1 MSTENLNIEES
12 RKKIK
17 SLVGDIKVAM
27 MITGFDKKPINA
39 IPMTTKKIDNEGNI
53 WFLSLRTSHHNKDL
67 LKSKDVQLL
76 YSDPSDMEYLSVFG
90 EAEVTTER
98 AVLED
103 LYEKTDDNWF
113 EEIDDPNLTAIKVR
127 PEEAYY
133 WDTKTNKSVTL
144 LKLGVG
150 AVTGN
155 KQDIG
160 EKGKLNI

>member
-1 MSTENLNIEES
+1 MSTEKLDREES
-12 RKKIK
+12 RKKIR

-27 MITGFDKKPINA
+27 MITGFDQKPIPA

-53 WFLSLRTSHHNKDL
+53 WFLSLRNSHHNQNL
-67 LKSKDVQLL
+67 LQDKQVQLL
-76 YSDPSDMEYLSVFG
+76 YSDPSDMEYLSVYG
-90 EAEVTTER
+90 EAEVTTDR
-98 AVLED
+98 AILED

-133 WDTKTNKSVTL
+133 WDTKTNKYITL

-150 AVTGN
+150 AITGN

-160 EKGKLNI
+160 EKGELDI

>member
-1 MSTENLNIEES
+1 MSTESLNREES

-17 SLVGDIKVAM
+17 ELVGDIKVAM

-39 IPMTTKKIDNEGNI
+39 IPMTTKKIDNDGNI
-53 WFLSLRTSHHNKDL
+53 WFLSLRNSHHNQDL

-90 EAEVTTER
+90 EAEVTTDR

-113 EEIDDPNLTAIKVR
+113 EEIDDPNLTAIKVK

-133 WDTKTNKSVTL
+133 WDTKTNKYITL
-144 LKLGVG
+144 LKMGVG
-150 AVTGN
+150 ALTGN

>member
-1 MSTENLNIEES
+1 MSTEKLDKEES

-27 MITGFDKKPINA
+27 MITGFDQKPIPA

-53 WFLSLRTSHHNKDL
+53 WFLSLRNSHHNQNL
-67 LKSKDVQLL
+67 LQDKQVQLL
-76 YSDPSDMEYLSVFG
+76 YSDPSDMEYLSVYG
-90 EAEVTTER
+90 EAEVTTDR
-98 AVLED
+98 AILED

-133 WDTKTNKSVTL
+133 WDTKTNKYITL

-150 AVTGN
+150 AITGN

-160 EKGKLNI
+160 EKGELDI

>member
-1 MSTENLNIEES
+1 MSTEQLDREES
-12 RKKIK
+12 RKKIR

-27 MITGFDKKPINA
+27 MITGFEQRPIPA
-39 IPMTTKKIDNEGNI
+39 IPMTTKKIDNDCNI
-53 WFLSLRTSHHNKDL
+53 WFLSLKNSHHNQNL
-67 LKSKDVQLL
+67 LQNKQVQLL
-76 YSDPSDMEYLSVFG
+76 YSDPSDMEYLSVYG
-90 EAEVTTER
+90 TAEVTTDR

-113 EEIDDPNLTAIKVR
+113 EEIDDPNLSAIKIK

-133 WDTKTNKSVTL
+133 WDTKTNKYITL
-144 LKLGVG
+144 LKMGIG
-150 AVTGN
+150 ALTGE